1 MRLALVV
8 LALLGL
14 AGIVF
19 GGLIIVRH
27 ATGPHAIP
35 FQFENYGG
43 PGLMLAGLL
52 LLCGALYLLSVWPKR
67 V

>member
-14 AGIVF
+14 AGIVV

-27 ATGPHAIP
+27 IAGPQATP
-35 FQFENYGG
+35 FEFEYYGG
-43 PGLMLAGLL
+43 PGVMLAGLM